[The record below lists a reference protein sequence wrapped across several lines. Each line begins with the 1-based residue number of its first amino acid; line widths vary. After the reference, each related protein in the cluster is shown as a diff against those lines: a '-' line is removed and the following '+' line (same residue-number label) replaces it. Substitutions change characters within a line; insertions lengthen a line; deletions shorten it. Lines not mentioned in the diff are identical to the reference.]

1 MSETTQSTPSK
12 TNMSLLVVLL
22 ILLAGLIYG
31 VSRMRASVEDALKE
45 PATQT
50 QPAVEAQAQQ
60 TKAKDT
66 QAKPPEMIVPET
78 SPGAKAAAAAK
89 AAAEAK
95 AVAGANVANTAAL
108 KGEKIPTAPANP
120 AHPQ

>member
-1 MSETTQSTPSK
+1 MSETTQSAPSK

-45 PATQT
+45 PVTQA
-50 QPAVEAQAQQ
+50 QPAVEAQAPD
-60 TKAKDT
+60 KAKDT